1 MADESSV
8 ELLTAR
14 NLLRETWGEIQP
26 QIALVCGSGWGEIV
40 KGLSPVS
47 SISYDKLPSLGP
59 TTIAG
64 HHGKLW
70 LAKPQGIEVLIFQG
84 RRHFYEG
91 EGWKPVIFPA
101 LLAYDIGVRNFLLTN
116 AAGGIR
122 DDLEPGNLMVLTD
135 HLNLMG
141 DNPLIGKVPHPAIPR
156 FPDQSEVYDAKLQG
170 KFLEAGKEIG
180 TGLKIGCYLAISG
193 PAFET
198 PAEIKA
204 FEKLGA
210 DAVGMSTIPEAM
222 VANAL
227 GLQVGGVSCIS
238 NLAAGRSARP
248 LSHEEVEQTAQNM
261 IPQMTK
267 LFANLF
273 PAIAG

>member
-91 EGWKPVIFPA
+91 EGWKPVIFPC
-101 LLAYDIGVRNFLLTN
+101 
-116 AAGGIR
+116 
-122 DDLEPGNLMVLTD
+122 
-135 HLNLMG
+135 
-141 DNPLIGKVPHPAIPR
+141 
-156 FPDQSEVYDAKLQG
+156 SS
-170 KFLEAGKEIG
+170 
-180 TGLKIGCYLAISG
+180 GL
-193 PAFET
+193 
-198 PAEIKA
+198 
-204 FEKLGA
+204 
-210 DAVGMSTIPEAM
+210 
-222 VANAL
+222 
-227 GLQVGGVSCIS
+227 
-238 NLAAGRSARP
+238 
-248 LSHEEVEQTAQNM
+248 
-261 IPQMTK
+261 
-267 LFANLF
+267 
-273 PAIAG
+273 